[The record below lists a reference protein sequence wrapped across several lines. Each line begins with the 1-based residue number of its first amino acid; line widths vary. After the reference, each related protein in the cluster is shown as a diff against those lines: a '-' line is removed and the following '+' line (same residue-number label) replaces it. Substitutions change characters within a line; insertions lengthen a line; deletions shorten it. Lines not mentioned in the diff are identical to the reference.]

1 MGEPVA
7 IVGMACRFPG
17 AENLDEY
24 WNLIRSGRVA
34 TGPVSPQRWRHAWL
48 YAADDPRA
56 ADFAYTD
63 IVAHLPDV
71 DSFPV
76 EQYALA
82 PRRLE
87 VTDPQHRL
95 MIVLTDDALH
105 DAGLTA
111 FPNRRTDVYI
121 GASAA
126 EYRDLLTARLRAR
139 QMAAGEFGTPLDADA
154 ARATVAGIAPP
165 RSYTMPGTLLNMAAA
180 AVSSAFDLGGASLVV
195 DAACASALLALHEAV
210 VHLRAG
216 HCDLAIAGGVY
227 LNLVPDNLVAF
238 SRIGAVSPWGA
249 CRPFDRRADGFVLG
263 EGAGVVV
270 LKRLADAV
278 AAGDGVYAVI
288 RGIGC
293 SNDGRAEGPMTP
305 RLGGQVASLRRAY
318 RDADVDPA
326 TVGFVECHGRP
337 KTEEQMSVLESVPR
351 LTRTYRGAE
360 FREMD
365 LASVLDRR
373 PEVVLVDEL
382 AHTNVPGGRHEKR
395 WQDIEELLGAGINVY
410 TTVNVQHLESLN
422 DQIQRLTGVQVWE
435 TVPDRVVA
443 DADEVELVDI
453 PPEELLARL
462 RAGKIYQGTHAER
475 AAENF
480 FKRANLVA
488 LRELALRETAAR
500 VESELQALRR
510 AYRRAGLNPTEVQL
524 IEGHG
529 TQGWKQALNALST
542 VFEGRIPEHI
552 I

>member
-1 MGEPVA
+1 MTTGEPVA

-34 TGPVSPQRWRHAWL
+34 TGPVSSQRWRHAWL

-71 DSFPV
+71 NSFPV
-76 EQYALA
+76 EHYALA

-154 ARATVAGIAPP
+154 ARATVSGIAPP

-210 VHLRAG
+210 AHLRAG

-238 SRIGAVSPWGA
+238 SRIGAVSPRGVPTV
-249 CRPFDRRADGFVLG
+249 RP
-263 EGAGVVV
+263 
-270 LKRLADAV
+270 
-278 AAGDGVYAVI
+278 
-288 RGIGC
+288 
-293 SNDGRAEGPMTP
+293 
-305 RLGGQVASLRRAY
+305 
-318 RDADVDPA
+318 
-326 TVGFVECHGRP
+326 
-337 KTEEQMSVLESVPR
+337 
-351 LTRTYRGAE
+351 
-360 FREMD
+360 
-365 LASVLDRR
+365 
-373 PEVVLVDEL
+373 
-382 AHTNVPGGRHEKR
+382 
-395 WQDIEELLGAGINVY
+395 
-410 TTVNVQHLESLN
+410 
-422 DQIQRLTGVQVWE
+422 
-435 TVPDRVVA
+435 
-443 DADEVELVDI
+443 
-453 PPEELLARL
+453 AR
-462 RAGKIYQGTHAER
+462 
-475 AAENF
+475 
-480 FKRANLVA
+480 
-488 LRELALRETAAR
+488 
-500 VESELQALRR
+500 
-510 AYRRAGLNPTEVQL
+510 
-524 IEGHG
+524 
-529 TQGWKQALNALST
+529 
-542 VFEGRIPEHI
+542 
-552 I
+552 